1 MRIVSG
7 ELKGRIFKSPKGFA
21 THPMGDKV
29 RTALFDTLGDISGLN
44 ILDAFGGSGALSFE
58 AISRGAKQATI
69 LEDNRQAANVI
80 KENISSLGLE
90 KKVELLTVNAKTWS
104 NQHPDQKFDIVLCDP
119 PYNHIQENLIEKLI
133 EHSIVNCVG
142 VLSLPLHA
150 DIRFPKERFEII
162 SQKTFGNARLV
173 FYRKI
178 A

>member
-1 MRIVSG
+1 MRVVSG
-7 ELKGRIFKSPKGFA
+7 KLKGRIFKSPRGFA

-29 RTALFDTLGDISGLN
+29 RTALFDTLGDISKLSV
-44 ILDAFGGSGALSFE
+44 LDAFGGSGALSFE

-69 LEDNRQAANVI
+69 LEDNRPASKII
-80 KENISSLGLE
+80 KHNISLLGLE
-90 KKVELLTVNAKTWS
+90 NQVELLTVNAKTWS
-104 NQHPDQKFDIVLCDP
+104 NQHSNKKFDIVLCDP
-119 PYNHIQENLIEKLI
+119 PYNQIQENLIEKLI
-133 EHSIVNCVG
+133 EQTKVRGVG

-150 DIRFPKERFEII
+150 DIRFPKERFEVI